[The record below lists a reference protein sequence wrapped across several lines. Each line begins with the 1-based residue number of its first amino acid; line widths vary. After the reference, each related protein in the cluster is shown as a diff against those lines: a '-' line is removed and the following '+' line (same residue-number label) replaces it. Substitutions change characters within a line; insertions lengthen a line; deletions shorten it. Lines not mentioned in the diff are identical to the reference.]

1 MQLRRVWRGVG
12 ASRLYCCNNQNSDV
26 SAVYCLGKYD
36 LLEELDLVCFNSI
49 EFNLI
54 LFYLIEKNV
63 FGWRLIS
70 SELVRRSPDAVTVSG
85 FLWSVVGA
93 DDLPEILPGFLVGS
107 WSVLMISAVADG
119 LPVLGSAGADLAG
132 L

>member
-1 MQLRRVWRGVG
+1 MWGVCGAVGCAASPGVAWRGVG

-63 FGWRLIS
+63 FGWRSIS
-70 SELVRRSPDAVTVSG
+70 AERVRGLPDAVTVSG
-85 FLWSVVGA
+85 FRGRWSV
-93 DDLPEILPGFLVGS
+93 LIISRRFCRGS
-107 WSVLMISAVADG
+107 WSG
-119 LPVLGSAGADLAG
+119 LGRS
-132 L
+132 